1 MRKELYFLRIFIF
14 SLFVCFALFII
25 EFQSKL
31 MRLLH
36 AIAVCVLLQWGSV
49 VVYASEPVGEQ
60 GLAKTRHDSGDY
72 ALSNFLYWK
81 PQLVLLAN
89 EQAIEA
95 NGSSHNALLLR
106 LRLIEEQLLIRRKS
120 GKSEDWD
127 ELDELAVGLSAEH
140 PLRWY
145 LDYYHGLQL
154 FALQRY
160 READWRLQKAYGIA
174 KASGNGAYQ
183 ISSLLALYELKI
195 CTNQPFDAIQF
206 FRLYYD
212 LHLTQITEAFE
223 KEKQLQV
230 EWSKASTSANMTL
243 LRWVF
248 WMTVIMLSGALV
260 WLKWSKYK
268 LVLVSPDGTS
278 NFKGN
283 YEAFSSKEGDKGIFK
298 GADKTAIDDV
308 LTDEEIL
315 VDERKV
321 ELLAELRGKKIL
333 TEDDWVIFRQL
344 FEMIHPDFLVHLR
357 FRHKQV
363 TPSEEKLACL
373 IRLHFST
380 KEIAGLLAVSTHA
393 VNVGRYRLKK
403 RFGLE
408 SNLTLEEYLM
418 GF

>member
-1 MRKELYFLRIFIF
+1 
-14 SLFVCFALFII
+14 
-25 EFQSKL
+25 

-36 AIAVCVLLQWGSV
+36 VIAVCVVLQWSSV
-49 VVYASEPVGEQ
+49 IAYASEPAVEQ
-60 GLAKTRHDSGDY
+60 SQNKMRHDSGDY
-72 ALSNFLYWK
+72 ALSSFLYWK
-81 PQLVLLAN
+81 TQLVLLAN
-89 EQAIEA
+89 ERAIEA
-95 NGSSHNALLLR
+95 NGSSHNALFLR
-106 LRLIEEQLLIRRKS
+106 LRSIEEQLLIRRKS
-120 GKSEDWD
+120 GKLEDWE
-127 ELDELAVGLSAEH
+127 ELDELAIGLSAEH

-154 FALQRY
+154 FAQQRY
-160 READWRLQKAYGIA
+160 READWRLQKAYDVA
-174 KASGNGAYQ
+174 KATGNTAYQ
-183 ISSLLALYELKI
+183 INNLLALYELKL
-195 CTNQPFDAIQF
+195 CTDQPFEAIQF
-206 FRLYYD
+206 FRQYYD
-212 LHLTQITEAFE
+212 LHLIHITKECE

-230 EWSKASTSANMTL
+230 ASSLASSNANMTL
-243 LRWVF
+243 LKWVF
-248 WMTVIMLSGALV
+248 WMAVFMLLGALV
-260 WLKWSKYK
+260 WLKWSRYK
-268 LVLVSPDGTS
+268 LVLISLDGA
-278 NFKGN
+278 N
-283 YEAFSSKEGDKGIFK
+283 DKGIKTPFYTK
-298 GADKTAIDDV
+298 ESAGGIFKTADRSSGDEV

>member
-1 MRKELYFLRIFIF
+1 MRFLHVI
-14 SLFVCFALFII
+14 SV
-25 EFQSKL
+25 S
-31 MRLLH
+31 
-36 AIAVCVLLQWGSV
+36 VLLQWGAV
-49 VVYASEPVGEQ
+49 MAYASELAVEQ
-60 GLAKTRHDSGDY
+60 SQTKTRHDSGDH
-72 ALSNFLYWK
+72 ALSSFLYWK

-89 EQAIEA
+89 EQTMEA
-95 NGSSHNALLLR
+95 NGSSHNVLFLR
-106 LRLIEEQLLIRRKS
+106 LRSIEEQLLIRRKS
-120 GKSEDWD
+120 GKLEDWD
-127 ELDELAVGLSAEH
+127 ELDELSIGLSAEH

-154 FALQRY
+154 FAQQRY
-160 READWRLQKAYGIA
+160 KEADWRLQKAYDVA
-174 KASGNGAYQ
+174 KATGNTAYQ
-183 ISSLLALYELKI
+183 INNLLALYELKL
-195 CTNQPFDAIQF
+195 CTDQPFEAIQF
-206 FRLYYD
+206 FRQYYD
-212 LHLTQITEAFE
+212 LHLIHITKEFE
-223 KEKQLQV
+223 REKQLQV
-230 EWSKASTSANMTL
+230 ASSLASSNSTMTL
-243 LRWVF
+243 LKWVF
-248 WMTVIMLSGALV
+248 WMAVLMFLGALV
-260 WLKWSKYK
+260 WLKWSRYK
-268 LVLVSPDGTS
+268 LVLISPDGANDKRIKTP
-278 NFKGN
+278 F
-283 YEAFSSKEGDKGIFK
+283 YTKESAGGIFK
-298 GADKTAIDDV
+298 TADRSSADEV

-321 ELLAELRGKKIL
+321 ELLAELRSKKIL

-408 SNLTLEEYLM
+408 SNHTIEEYLM

>member
-1 MRKELYFLRIFIF
+1 
-14 SLFVCFALFII
+14 
-25 EFQSKL
+25 

-36 AIAVCVLLQWGSV
+36 VIAVCVVLQWSSV
-49 VVYASEPVGEQ
+49 IAYASEPAVEQ
-60 GLAKTRHDSGDY
+60 SQNKMRHDSGDY
-72 ALSNFLYWK
+72 ALSSFLYWK
-81 PQLVLLAN
+81 PQLMLLAN
-89 EQAIEA
+89 EQTMEA
-95 NGSSHNALLLR
+95 NGSSHSALFLR
-106 LRLIEEQLLIRRKS
+106 LRSIEEQLLIRRKQ
-120 GKSEDWD
+120 GKPEDWE
-127 ELDELAVGLSAEH
+127 ELEELANGLNAEH

-145 LDYYHGLQL
+145 SYYYHGLQL
-154 FALQRY
+154 FAQQRY
-160 READWRLQKAYGIA
+160 READWRLQKAYGVA
-174 KASGNGAYQ
+174 KATGNAAYQ
-183 ISSLLALYELKI
+183 INSLLALYELKL
-195 CTNQPFDAIQF
+195 CTNQPFEAIRY
-206 FRLYYD
+206 FRQYYD
-212 LHLTQITEAFE
+212 LHLVHITEEFE

-230 EWSKASTSANMTL
+230 ASSAVSRNAHMTL
-243 LRWVF
+243 LKWVF
-248 WMTVIMLSGALV
+248 WVALFMLLGALV
-260 WLKWSKYK
+260 WLKWSRYK
-268 LVLVSPDGTS
+268 LVLVSPDGLGS
-278 NFKGN
+278 GKGVHTT
-283 YEAFSSKEGDKGIFK
+283 FFTKESVGGIFK
-298 GADKTAIDDV
+298 STDKSGGDEV